1 VKRDKKRAAEILRL
15 IFLWSLKGEF
25 HATWV
30 GVDGA
35 QGAETLSYLHAVGF
49 SCMLISCIT
58 TQHLQ

>member
-1 VKRDKKRAAEILRL
+1 V
-15 IFLWSLKGEF
+15 KGEF
-25 HATWV
+25 HATWI

-58 TQHLQ
+58 TQHLQYMLLYDGKIEDEIQ